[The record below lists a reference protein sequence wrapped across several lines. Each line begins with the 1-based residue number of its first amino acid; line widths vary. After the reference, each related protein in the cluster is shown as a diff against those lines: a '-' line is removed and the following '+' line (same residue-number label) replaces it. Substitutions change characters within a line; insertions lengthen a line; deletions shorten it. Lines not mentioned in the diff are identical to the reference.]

1 MKRFILITFS
11 LFLYLHLTAQD
22 SASIATSF
30 NKYYRSSVEKLRN
43 LYMVRGATFVCDADG
58 TNKNF
63 LAEIDDFLSE
73 YGTVKKLMGV
83 LFYSHQNDTLR
94 TWLYKNGKLYFA
106 SQAITAEQLIEREFE
121 LRYSLNVTR
130 MVSKRTVTIRG
141 SEPEVTSGEKP
152 MLLQDAIRQT
162 TDLLLPAAIRK
173 NLSNTTHLI
182 IIPEFNIGQFPFHLL
197 KPFDNDQYLAD
208 RISYSFAPH
217 LCNLKQF
224 SAKNDGKIGKANS
237 LQTSEPFIVGN
248 PSFSKSGKYNLPDL
262 PAAEIEAVTVAGV
275 LKSKAYTGKTA
286 AADSLV
292 LKASTADLIY
302 LATHGYFNFEK
313 ILDGSFLAFTPDQH
327 HPEGLLT
334 ARQIQELKL
343 KAEMA
348 ILSACQTGYGKV
360 VPGGFIGLA
369 RAFYKAG
376 VDFTVMS
383 LWSVDDE
390 KTKELMLLFLEE
402 LQEPSYFY
410 PASNLRK
417 AIKRFKEKNP
427 DPVYWAPFSVFGFTY

>member
-1 MKRFILITFS
+1 MKQFLLITLL
-11 LFLYLHLTAQD
+11 LFYGLQSNSQD
-22 SASIATSF
+22 SASIARSF
-30 NKYYRSSVEKLRN
+30 NNYYRSSVEKLRS
-43 LYMVRGATFVCDADG
+43 LYQTRGADFTCDADG
-58 TNKNF
+58 TDKNF
-63 LAEIDDFLSE
+63 LTEIDDFLSE

-94 TWLYKNGKLYFA
+94 TWLYKNGQLYFA
-106 SQAITAEQLIEREFE
+106 AQAITGEQLIQREFE
-121 LRYSLNVTR
+121 LRHSLNVTR
-130 MVSKRTVTIRG
+130 MITKRTVTVRG
-141 SEPEVTSGEKP
+141 SDPEVSSNEKP
-152 MLLQDAIRQT
+152 MLLRDVIRQT

-173 NLSNTTHLI
+173 NLANTTHLI

-197 KPFDNDQYLAD
+197 QPFGNDQYLVD

-224 SAKNDGKIGKANS
+224 AAKNDYKIGKVNS
-237 LQTSEPFIVGN
+237 IQTSTPFIVGN
-248 PSFSKSGKYNLPDL
+248 PSFSKTGKYNLPPL
-262 PAAEIEAVTVAGV
+262 PAAETEAKTVGQLLNSNV
-275 LKSKAYTGKTA
+275 FTGASA
-286 AADSLV
+286 AADSLI
-292 LKASTADLIY
+292 LKASTADFIY

-313 ILDGSFLAFTPDQH
+313 ILDGSFLAFTPDKN
-327 HPEGLLT
+327 HPDGLLT

-343 KAEMA
+343 NAEMA

-369 RAFYKAG
+369 RSFYKAG

>member
-1 MKRFILITFS
+1 MKRFILVSLCLLLTFP
-11 LFLYLHLTAQD
+11 LIAQD
-22 SASIATSF
+22 SASVAGSF

-43 LYMVRGATFVCDADG
+43 LYMVRGATFICDADG

-73 YGTVKKLMGV
+73 YGAVKKLMGV

-94 TWLYKNGKLYFA
+94 TWLYKNGRLHFA
-106 SQAITAEQLIEREFE
+106 SQPITGEQLIQREFE
-121 LRYSLNVTR
+121 LRHSLNVTR
-130 MVSKRTVTIRG
+130 MVTQRTVTIRG
-141 SEPEVTSGEKP
+141 SEPEVSSSEKP
-152 MLLQDAIRQT
+152 MLLKDAIEQT
-162 TDLLLPAAIRK
+162 TNLLLPPSIRN
-173 NLSNTTHLI
+173 NLANTTHLI

-197 KPFDNDQYLAD
+197 KPFGNDQYLVD

-224 SAKNDGKIGKANS
+224 AAKNDQRVGKVNS
-237 LQTSEPFIVGN
+237 LETSQPFIAGN
-248 PSFSKSGKYNLPDL
+248 PSFAKSGKYNLPSL
-262 PAAEIEAVTVAGV
+262 PAAEKEATTVARV
-275 LKSKAYTGKTA
+275 LNSTAFIGSAA
-286 AADSLV
+286 AADSLI
-292 LKASTADLIY
+292 LKAATADFIY

-334 ARQIQELKL
+334 ARQIQELHL
-343 KAEMA
+343 RAEMA

>member
-1 MKRFILITFS
+1 MKRFILLS
-11 LFLYLHLTAQD
+11 LSLLLYLQLAAQD
-22 SASIATSF
+22 SASIANSF
-30 NKYYRSSVEKLRN
+30 NRYYRSSVEKLRN
-43 LYMVRGATFVCDADG
+43 LYMVRGATFICDADG

-63 LAEIDDFLSE
+63 LAEIDHFLGE
-73 YGTVKKLMGV
+73 YGSVTRLMGV

-94 TWLYKNGKLYFA
+94 TWLYKNGKLHFA
-106 SQAITAEQLIEREFE
+106 AQAITADQLIQREFE
-121 LRYSLNVTR
+121 LRHSLNVTR
-130 MVSKRTVTIRG
+130 MVTQRTVTIRG
-141 SEPEVTSGEKP
+141 SEPEVSANEKP
-152 MLLQDAIRQT
+152 MLLKDAIQQT
-162 TDLLLPAAIRK
+162 TDLLLPPAIR
-173 NLSNTTHLI
+173 NYLANTTHLI

-197 KPFDNDQYLAD
+197 KPFGNDQYLAD

-224 SAKNDGKIGKANS
+224 AEKNGNKVGKANS
-237 LQTSEPFIVGN
+237 LNTSQPFIAGN
-248 PSFSKSGKYNLPDL
+248 PAFAKSGKYNLPDL
-262 PAAEIEAVTVAGV
+262 PAAEIEAKTVAGI
-275 LKSKAYTGKTA
+275 LNSTAFTGTSA
-286 AADSLV
+286 AADSLIT
-292 LKASTADLIY
+292 KAATADFIY

-327 HPEGLLT
+327 HAEGLLT
-334 ARQIQELKL
+334 ARQIQELHL
-343 KAEMA
+343 RAEMA
-348 ILSACQTGYGKV
+348 VLSACQTGYGKV

-390 KTKELMLLFLEE
+390 KTKELMLLYLEE

>member
-1 MKRFILITFS
+1 
-11 LFLYLHLTAQD
+11 
-22 SASIATSF
+22 
-30 NKYYRSSVEKLRN
+30 
-43 LYMVRGATFVCDADG
+43 MVT
-58 TNKNF
+58 
-63 LAEIDDFLSE
+63 
-73 YGTVKKLMGV
+73 
-83 LFYSHQNDTLR
+83 Q
-94 TWLYKNGKLYFA
+94 
-106 SQAITAEQLIEREFE
+106 
-121 LRYSLNVTR
+121 
-130 MVSKRTVTIRG
+130 RTVTIRG
-141 SEPEVTSGEKP
+141 SEPEVSANEKP
-152 MLLQDAIRQT
+152 MLLKDAIQQT
-162 TDLLLPAAIRK
+162 TDLLLPPAIRN
-173 NLSNTTHLI
+173 NLANTTHLI

-197 KPFDNDQYLAD
+197 KPFGNDQYLAD

-224 SAKNDGKIGKANS
+224 AEKNGNKVGKANS
-237 LQTSEPFIVGN
+237 LKTSQPFIAGN
-248 PSFSKSGKYNLPDL
+248 PAFAKSGKYNLPDL
-262 PAAEIEAVTVAGV
+262 PAAEIEAKTVAGI
-275 LKSKAYTGKTA
+275 LNSTAFTGTSA
-286 AADSLV
+286 AADSLIT
-292 LKASTADLIY
+292 KAATADFIY

-327 HPEGLLT
+327 HAEGLLT
-334 ARQIQELKL
+334 ARQIQELHL
-343 KAEMA
+343 RAEMA
-348 ILSACQTGYGKV
+348 VLSACQTGYGKV

-390 KTKELMLLFLEE
+390 KTKELMLLYLEE